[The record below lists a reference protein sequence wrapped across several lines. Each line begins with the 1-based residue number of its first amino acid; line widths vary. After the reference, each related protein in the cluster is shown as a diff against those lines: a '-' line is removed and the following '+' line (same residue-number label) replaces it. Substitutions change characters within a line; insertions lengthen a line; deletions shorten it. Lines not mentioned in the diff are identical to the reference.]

1 MTNFF
6 VILFCL
12 AIGYALREWKIVKPG
27 DYKSINTWLI
37 YVGLPAIALRYIP
50 EIDWHTDYLLTA
62 ALPFFVFGLSYLF
75 FNMLGRWVNFS
86 KRTILTLTI
95 ISGLNN
101 TSFVGFPLII
111 SFFGDS
117 YLKVGVVSDQVTF
130 FILSTLG
137 VLLATSYSSKFA
149 DNRQKMIYIF
159 RRIIFFPPFVAC
171 VVALVFAPFL
181 REQGFV
187 SFFSALASTVSPL
200 ALFSIGIQL
209 HFQKMSREL
218 SAISYSLLFKLILS
232 PLAVLILCWALDLK
246 GPFFQV
252 SAFEMMMPSLVSA
265 SLIIQQFGLN
275 VKLANTIIGL
285 SILLGLALS
294 YFWFTVVTAVL

>member
-1 MTNFF
+1 MAT
-6 VILFCL
+6 
-12 AIGYALREWKIVKPG
+12 GYLLRELKIVKPG
-27 DYKSINTWLI
+27 DYKGVNAWLI
-37 YVGLPAIALRYIP
+37 NIGLPAIALRYIP
-50 EIDWHTDYLLTA
+50 EIEWHSNYLITA

-75 FNMLGRWVNFS
+75 FKLLGSWVNFS

-111 SFFGDS
+111 SFFGDE
-117 YLKVGVVSDQVTF
+117 YLKIGVVSDQVTF

-137 VLLATSYSSKFA
+137 VMLATGYSSQFSDTREKLMF
-149 DNRQKMIYIF
+149 IL
-159 RRIIFFPPFVAC
+159 RRIIFFPPFIAC

-181 REQGFV
+181 RAEGLI
-187 SFFSALASTVSPL
+187 SFFSVLASTVSPL

-218 SAISYSLLFKLILS
+218 AAISYSLLFKLFLS
-232 PLAVLILCWALDLK
+232 PIAVLLLCWALDFR
-246 GPFFQV
+246 GTFFQV

-265 SLIIQQFGLN
+265 SLVIQQFGLN

-285 SILLGLALS
+285 SILLGLALA
-294 YFWFTVVTAVL
+294 YIWFNAISFTL